1 MKCLSFVIQVRY
13 LSFSAEFWES
23 EFWIIFCNY
32 IFDRQELAFKFFQ
45 ADYKDSFQRPRT
57 VIFASAT
64 GMANFFC
71 SFLSIQSEREIR
83 ACHTVP
89 HHQSKRGRGRQSRVL
104 NWRMTV
110 FLVTFNFCRTKVEA
124 KVSCSWWTSRK
135 NTASHSTGK
144 LAITIL
150 VFWRKS
156 PSLLCNIHR
165 FMHGVLEVGNTC
177 KALGQHFI
185 GNGQQH

>member
-1 MKCLSFVIQVRY
+1 MLKFCDPSTLSKFFRGILRVWILDYILQLHLWQTGAGIQILSGWLQRFFSKTSHCHFCLSNRY
-13 LSFSAEFWES
+13 G
-23 EFWIIFCNY
+23 
-32 IFDRQELAFKFFQ
+32 KF
-45 ADYKDSFQRPRT
+45 
-57 VIFASAT
+57 
-64 GMANFFC
+64 
-71 SFLSIQSEREIR
+71 LLLQSEREIR

-89 HHQSKRGRGRQSRVL
+89 HHESKRGRGRQSRVL

-156 PSLLCNIHR
+156 PSLLCNIHCL
-165 FMHGVLEVGNTC
+165 MHGVLDFGNTC
-177 KALGQHFI
+177 KAFGQHFT